1 MMSNPIDT
9 MNRTLNDAAHVI
21 VGDPVEVSW
30 HDVVI
35 RLAIALAIVGGGICL
50 VFAGKKLLKAVF
62 SRKTADPENEGQKK
76 TLQSL
81 LTNLLS
87 FTVYFAAGCMALSA
101 LGVNVESILAVAG
114 VGGLAIGFGCQ
125 TLVKDFVSGLF
136 LWLEG
141 NLKVGDVVT
150 VGGLTGTVEKMA
162 LRTTSLRAANGNL
175 YTIPNGD
182 IRTVVN
188 MTRDFRYALVDI
200 VLAHSQD
207 YQKAMDVMQAAMVIL
222 DEREEMLEETPRVV
236 GITGND
242 RFAVTIR
249 IECKCDVEK
258 CWEVERKIRQAAL
271 ESLKKEG
278 FAL

>member
-1 MMSNPIDT
+1 MSKAMETVNTTI
-9 MNRTLNDAAHVI
+9 NDAAHVI
-21 VGDPVEVSW
+21 VGDAVHVSW
-30 HDVVI
+30 QEILI
-35 RLAIALAIVGGGICL
+35 RLAVALVIVGVGICL
-50 VFAGKKLLKAVF
+50 VFAGKKLLRAVLM
-62 SRKTADPENEGQKK
+62 RKSGEQENEGQKK
-76 TLQSL
+76 TLLSL

-87 FTVYFAAGCMALSA
+87 FTIYFAAGCMALSA

-207 YQKAMDVMQAAMVIL
+207 YQKAMDVMQAAMKVL
-222 DEREEMLEETPRVV
+222 DEQEEVLEETPKVV

-242 RFAVTIR
+242 RFAATIR

-278 FAL
+278 FTL

>member
-1 MMSNPIDT
+1 MANPIDT
-9 MNRTLNDAAHVI
+9 VNRTLNEATHVI
-21 VGDPVEVSW
+21 VGDSVKISLY
-30 HDVVI
+30 DILI
-35 RLAIALAIVGGGICL
+35 RLAIAVLIVGAGVCL
-50 VFAGKKLLKAVF
+50 VFAGKKLLRAIF
-62 SRKTADPENEGQKK
+62 NRTKTKQEDEGQKK
-76 TLQSL
+76 TLLSL

-87 FTVYFAAGCMALSA
+87 FTIYFAAGCMALSA

-222 DEREEMLEETPRVV
+222 DEQEEMLEEIPKVV

-278 FAL
+278 FTL

>member
-1 MMSNPIDT
+1 
-9 MNRTLNDAAHVI
+9 
-21 VGDPVEVSW
+21 
-30 HDVVI
+30 
-35 RLAIALAIVGGGICL
+35 
-50 VFAGKKLLKAVF
+50 
-62 SRKTADPENEGQKK
+62 
-76 TLQSL
+76 
-81 LTNLLS
+81 
-87 FTVYFAAGCMALSA
+87 
-101 LGVNVESILAVAG
+101 
-114 VGGLAIGFGCQ
+114 
-125 TLVKDFVSGLF
+125 
-136 LWLEG
+136 
-141 NLKVGDVVT
+141 
-150 VGGLTGTVEKMA
+150 
-162 LRTTSLRAANGNL
+162 
-175 YTIPNGD
+175 GD

-222 DEREEMLEETPRVV
+222 DEQEEMLEEIPKVV

-278 FAL
+278 FTL

>member
-1 MMSNPIDT
+1 MSKAMETVNTTI
-9 MNRTLNDAAHVI
+9 NDAAHVI
-21 VGDPVEVSW
+21 VGDAVHVSW
-30 HDVVI
+30 QEILI
-35 RLAIALAIVGGGICL
+35 RLAVALVIVGVGICL
-50 VFAGKKLLKAVF
+50 VIAGKKLLKALLN
-62 SRKTADPENEGQKK
+62 RKKAEREDEGQKK
-76 TLQSL
+76 TLLSL
-81 LTNLLS
+81 MTNLLS

-222 DEREEMLEETPRVV
+222 DEQEEMLEEIPKVV

-242 RFAVTIR
+242 RFAATIR
-249 IECKCDVEK
+249 IECKCAVEK

-278 FAL
+278 FTL

>member
-1 MMSNPIDT
+1 MSNPIDT

-30 HDVVI
+30 QDILI
-35 RLAIALAIVGGGICL
+35 RLVIALGIVAIGICL

-62 SRKTADPENEGQKK
+62 SRKRKEQEDEGQKK
-76 TLQSL
+76 TLLSL

-87 FTVYFAAGCMALSA
+87 FTIYFAAGCMALSA

-114 VGGLAIGFGCQ
+114 VGGLAVGFGCQ

-200 VLAHSQD
+200 MLNHNQD
-207 YQKAMDVMQAAMVIL
+207 YQKAIDVMQAAMVIL
-222 DEREEMLEETPRVV
+222 DEQEDVLEEVPRVV
-236 GITGND
+236 GLTAND
-242 RFAVTIR
+242 RFAATIR
-249 IECKCDVEK
+249 IECKCDVGK

>member
-1 MMSNPIDT
+1 MSKAMETVNTTI
-9 MNRTLNDAAHVI
+9 NDAAHVI
-21 VGDPVEVSW
+21 VGDAVHVSW
-30 HDVVI
+30 QEILI
-35 RLAIALAIVGGGICL
+35 RLAVALVIVGVGICL
-50 VFAGKKLLKAVF
+50 VIAGKKLLKALF
-62 SRKTADPENEGQKK
+62 NRKKAEQENEGQKK
-76 TLQSL
+76 TLLSL

-222 DEREEMLEETPRVV
+222 DEQEEMLEEIPKVV

-278 FAL
+278 FTL

>member
-1 MMSNPIDT
+1 MSNPIDT

-62 SRKTADPENEGQKK
+62 SRKIADPENEGQKK

-150 VGGLTGTVEKMA
+150 VGGLTGTVDKMA

-222 DEREEMLEETPRVV
+222 DEREEILEETPRVV

-278 FAL
+278 FTL

>member
-1 MMSNPIDT
+1 MSKAMETVNTTIH
-9 MNRTLNDAAHVI
+9 DAAHVI
-21 VGDPVEVSW
+21 AGDAVHVSW
-30 HDVVI
+30 QEILI
-35 RLAIALAIVGGGICL
+35 RLAVALVIVGVGICL
-50 VFAGKKLLKAVF
+50 VIAGKKLLKALF
-62 SRKTADPENEGQKK
+62 NRKKAEQEDEGQKK
-76 TLQSL
+76 TLLSL

-150 VGGLTGTVEKMA
+150 VGGLTGTVEKIA

-222 DEREEMLEETPRVV
+222 DEQEEMLEEIPKVV
-236 GITGND
+236 GLTGND
-242 RFAVTIR
+242 RFAATIR
-249 IECKCDVEK
+249 IECKCAVEK

-278 FAL
+278 FTL

>member
-1 MMSNPIDT
+1 MSKAMETVNTTI
-9 MNRTLNDAAHVI
+9 NDAAHVI
-21 VGDPVEVSW
+21 VGDAVHVSW
-30 HDVVI
+30 QEILI
-35 RLAIALAIVGGGICL
+35 RLAVALVIVGVGICL
-50 VFAGKKLLKAVF
+50 VIAGKKLLKALF
-62 SRKTADPENEGQKK
+62 NRKKAEQEDEGQKK
-76 TLQSL
+76 TLLSL

-222 DEREEMLEETPRVV
+222 DEQEEVLEETPKVV
-236 GITGND
+236 GLTGND
-242 RFAVTIR
+242 RFAATIR
-249 IECKCDVEK
+249 IECKCAVEK

-278 FAL
+278 FTL

>member
-1 MMSNPIDT
+1 MANPIDT
-9 MNRTLNDAAHVI
+9 VNRTLNEATHVI
-21 VGDPVEVSW
+21 VGDPVKISLY
-30 HDVVI
+30 DILI
-35 RLAIALAIVGGGICL
+35 RLAIAVLIVGAGVCL
-50 VFAGKKLLKAVF
+50 VFAGRKLLRAIF
-62 SRKTADPENEGQKK
+62 SRTKTKQEDEGQKK
-76 TLQSL
+76 TLLSL

-87 FTVYFAAGCMALSA
+87 FTIYFAAGCMALSA

-222 DEREEMLEETPRVV
+222 DEQEEVLEEIPKVV

-278 FAL
+278 FTL

>member
-1 MMSNPIDT
+1 MSKAMETVNTTI
-9 MNRTLNDAAHVI
+9 NDAAHVI
-21 VGDPVEVSW
+21 VGDTVNISW
-30 HDVVI
+30 QEILI
-35 RLAIALAIVGGGICL
+35 RLVIALVIVGIGVCL
-50 VFAGKKLLKAVF
+50 VFAGKKLLRAIL
-62 SRKTADPENEGQKK
+62 SRKNKEQEDECQKK
-76 TLQSL
+76 TLLSL

-114 VGGLAIGFGCQ
+114 VGGLAVGFGCQ

-200 VLAHSQD
+200 MLAHSQD
-207 YQKAMDVMQAAMVIL
+207 YQKAMDVMQAAMAVL
-222 DEREEMLEETPRVV
+222 DEKEEVLEETPKVV

-242 RFAVTIR
+242 RFAATIR
-249 IECKCDVEK
+249 IECKCAVEN

-278 FAL
+278 FTL

>member
-1 MMSNPIDT
+1 MSKAMETVNTTI
-9 MNRTLNDAAHVI
+9 NDAAHVI
-21 VGDPVEVSW
+21 VGDAVHVSW
-30 HDVVI
+30 QEILI
-35 RLAIALAIVGGGICL
+35 RLAVALVIVGVGICL
-50 VFAGKKLLKAVF
+50 VIAGKKLLKALF
-62 SRKTADPENEGQKK
+62 NRKKAEQENEGQKK
-76 TLQSL
+76 TLLSL

-207 YQKAMDVMQAAMVIL
+207 YQKAMDVMQAAMV
-222 DEREEMLEETPRVV
+222 
-236 GITGND
+236 
-242 RFAVTIR
+242 
-249 IECKCDVEK
+249 
-258 CWEVERKIRQAAL
+258 
-271 ESLKKEG
+271 
-278 FAL
+278 

>member
-1 MMSNPIDT
+1 MSKAMETVNTTI
-9 MNRTLNDAAHVI
+9 NDAAHVI
-21 VGDPVEVSW
+21 VGDAVHVSW
-30 HDVVI
+30 QEILI
-35 RLAIALAIVGGGICL
+35 RLAVALVIVGVGICL
-50 VFAGKKLLKAVF
+50 VIAGKKLLKALF
-62 SRKTADPENEGQKK
+62 NRKKAEQEDEGQKK
-76 TLQSL
+76 TLLSL

-222 DEREEMLEETPRVV
+222 DEQEEMLEEIPKVV

-278 FAL
+278 FTL

>member
-1 MMSNPIDT
+1 MSKAMETVNTVI
-9 MNRTLNDAAHVI
+9 NDAAHVI
-21 VGDPVEVSW
+21 VGDEMNISW
-30 HDVVI
+30 QTILV
-35 RLAIALAIVGGGICL
+35 RLLIALVIVGVGICL
-50 VFAGKKLLKAVF
+50 VFAGKKLLRAVLM
-62 SRKTADPENEGQKK
+62 RKSGEQENEGQKK
-76 TLQSL
+76 TLLSL

-87 FTVYFAAGCMALSA
+87 FTIYFAAGCMALSA

-207 YQKAMDVMQAAMVIL
+207 YQKAMDVMQAAMKVL
-222 DEREEMLEETPRVV
+222 DEQEEVLEETPKVV

-242 RFAVTIR
+242 RFAATIR

-278 FAL
+278 FTL

>member
-222 DEREEMLEETPRVV
+222 DEREEILEETPRVV

-278 FAL
+278 FTL

>member
-1 MMSNPIDT
+1 MSNT
-9 MNRTLNDAAHVI
+9 METVNNTLNSAAHVI

-30 HDVVI
+30 QAILI
-35 RLAIALAIVGGGICL
+35 RLAVAMVIVAAGVLL
-50 VFAGKKLLKAVF
+50 VFAGKKLLKAVL
-62 SRKTADPENEGQKK
+62 SRKCKEQEDEGQKK
-76 TLQSL
+76 TLLSL

-87 FTVYFAAGCMALSA
+87 FTIYFAAGCMALSA

-162 LRTTSLRAANGNL
+162 MRTTSLRAANGNL

-207 YQKAMDVMQAAMVIL
+207 YQKAMDVMQAAMKVL
-222 DEREEMLEETPRVV
+222 DEQEEVLEETPKVV

-242 RFAVTIR
+242 RFAATIR

-278 FAL
+278 FTL

>member
-1 MMSNPIDT
+1 MSKAMETVNTTIH
-9 MNRTLNDAAHVI
+9 DAAHVI
-21 VGDPVEVSW
+21 VGAAVNVSW
-30 HDVVI
+30 QEILI
-35 RLAIALAIVGGGICL
+35 RLAIALVIVGVGICL
-50 VFAGKKLLKAVF
+50 VFAGKKLLKALLN
-62 SRKTADPENEGQKK
+62 RKKAEQEDEGQKK
-76 TLQSL
+76 TLLSL

-207 YQKAMDVMQAAMVIL
+207 YQKAMDVMQAAMAQL
-222 DEREEMLEETPRVV
+222 DEQEEMLEETPKVV
-236 GITGND
+236 GLSGND
-242 RFAVTIR
+242 RFAATIR
-249 IECKCDVEK
+249 IECKCAVEK

-278 FAL
+278 FTL

>member
-1 MMSNPIDT
+1 MSNPIDT

-278 FAL
+278 FTL